1 MENFH
6 GRKNNCVKILNKIL
20 ESQNLKEAEN
30 NFNKEIKNEISHLD
44 STIQETILE
53 LIFRKSQQ
61 ELISNNR
68 NCLFLL
74 NFAIHLSC
82 QEFLSSK
89 ITLLLF
95 EDFFDS
101 CFSIETMKQTFDL
114 LQQQL
119 NWIKTLVKDILH
131 KLIILR
137 TCNQL
142 LERISKTEGHVF
154 YSQIRMFLTN
164 LFPLSEKSGVNLASS
179 FNNYWDL
186 NYEKETAT
194 HPNNL
199 KKDGMEIETEEKKE
213 KKDQTTEKKEITKEK
228 DKEKQKENKNEKKEK
243 QKEKQKETET
253 ETETETQNQKQ
264 KEELKKKKFDYSFYK
279 SFWELQSYL
288 TGKKKFLMNNN
299 CIELIELL
307 ETVINK
313 LEKTSFNHLNNNYF
327 PFLFQKYLTSS
338 KVFEETLKDYNF
350 KKTIL
355 FQILIYFHSIKA
367 KLNDHDYFN
376 KNEIR
381 KKQLIT
387 LNDRTL
393 KLLKKLYPKCF
404 EELQRILQ
412 NNKNWVI
419 WKKEKCPNILN
430 KIEQQNKLE
439 NENRRANQKKKQKQ
453 KKHINSRN
461 LKKAN
466 VKLTKRKL
474 DCFQNWKF
482 DGNFIN
488 KINKSHY
495 ENINKKGNEGENEN
509 NYDQFEQNFSLRNYL
524 GPITNEIDNKLE
536 VDNKKLSNIS
546 PEYNWKA
553 FRLIRSSNMDLLKEN
568 NNLKAMT
575 ISFINQKEEEVE
587 EEKGEGS
594 EKEREKIEW
603 EDETPNVNMKFDQNN
618 KNIRKLHKENDKN
631 QQVMQERKRKRKN
644 SNIKK

>member
-1 MENFH
+1 
-6 GRKNNCVKILNKIL
+6 
-20 ESQNLKEAEN
+20 
-30 NFNKEIKNEISHLD
+30 
-44 STIQETILE
+44 
-53 LIFRKSQQ
+53 
-61 ELISNNR
+61 
-68 NCLFLL
+68 
-74 NFAIHLSC
+74 
-82 QEFLSSK
+82 
-89 ITLLLF
+89 
-95 EDFFDS
+95 
-101 CFSIETMKQTFDL
+101 MKQTFDL

-194 HPNNL
+194 YPNNL
-199 KKDGMEIETEEKKE
+199 KKDGMKIETEEKKE
-213 KKDQTTEKKEITKEK
+213 ITTEKKEIIKK
-228 DKEKQKENKNEKKEK
+228 NKKKIKMKRKKSKKKNKKKQKQKHKIKNKKKNEKK
-243 QKEKQKETET
+243 
-253 ETETETQNQKQ
+253 
-264 KEELKKKKFDYSFYK
+264 
-279 SFWELQSYL
+279 
-288 TGKKKFLMNNN
+288 
-299 CIELIELL
+299 
-307 ETVINK
+307 
-313 LEKTSFNHLNNNYF
+313 KT
-327 PFLFQKYLTSS
+327 
-338 KVFEETLKDYNF
+338 
-350 KKTIL
+350 
-355 FQILIYFHSIKA
+355 

-412 NNKNWVI
+412 NNKNWTS
-419 WKKEKCPNILN
+419 KS
-430 KIEQQNKLE
+430 
-439 NENRRANQKKKQKQ
+439 KKKQKP

-495 ENINKKGNEGENEN
+495 ENINKKGNEGENEKEKEN

-524 GPITNEIDNKLE
+524 GPITSEIDNKLE
-536 VDNKKLSNIS
+536 VDNKKL
-546 PEYNWKA
+546 
-553 FRLIRSSNMDLLKEN
+553 
-568 NNLKAMT
+568 
-575 ISFINQKEEEVE
+575 
-587 EEKGEGS
+587 
-594 EKEREKIEW
+594 
-603 EDETPNVNMKFDQNN
+603 
-618 KNIRKLHKENDKN
+618 
-631 QQVMQERKRKRKN
+631 
-644 SNIKK
+644 